1 MIFSI
6 LQGKMCT
13 LKKSDVYQR
22 FCTLPSTPG
31 RHQAHDLSRPV
42 LAFATLMA
50 EFTKIVICQATA

>member
-1 MIFSI
+1 
-6 LQGKMCT
+6 MCT

-22 FCTLPSTPG
+22 FCTLPSMPD

-50 EFTKIVICQATA
+50 EFTKIAICQATA